1 MKKFFFYA
9 AALCM
14 TAVGFTACTAE
25 DEAFPA
31 PALSVSVENSAVAAE
46 GGRIAFNLTAPTN
59 EAYSVDLPEWIVM
72 DEGATVTRNV
82 NTTSDL
88 NFVVAPAVSYEER
101 VGNIRITTASGMV
114 VTHEVVQDGIEFA
127 VAAADGSEATT
138 VTYPCLTS
146 VLSLKVTAADGYKV
160 ELPSWITMEEDY
172 NTTHDAAQTVE
183 VHFNLAPNATAEDR
197 QGEILI
203 YANESDENPVSF
215 NVVQCAQIMK
225 FTGEVTSL
233 EYGTTYTSNIEL
245 IWDLENPNVV
255 RIANIDPFAYSE
267 GYTYANQQNYVDAE
281 YLSDYKVI
289 GVVAGSPLH
298 VNYYGYDLFYAS
310 CETVDAS
317 DGSLTHGYY
326 EFNEDLSTL
335 SCANAVY
342 NIVMQGD
349 QILGWFD
356 YYRGGIEYTRVTE

>member
-101 VGNIRITTASGMV
+101 VGNIRITTASGKV
-114 VTHEVVQDGIEFA
+114 VTHEVVQEGIKFA
-127 VAAADGSEATT
+127 VSMDNATDDSTVKVMGSSSVVTATI
-138 VTYPCLTS
+138 
-146 VLSLKVTAADGYKV
+146 TAADGYQV
-160 ELPSWITMEEDY
+160 VLPSWMTMEEDY
-172 NTTHDAAQTVE
+172 NTTHDAAQTVK
-183 VHFNLAPNATAEDR
+183 VHFNVELNAGTEDR
-197 QGEILI
+197 QGEILF
-203 YANESDENPVSF
+203 YMSETDEAPISV
-215 NVVQCAQIMK
+215 NVVQYAQTMK
-225 FTGEVTSL
+225 FTAEVKSL
-233 EYGTTYTSNIEL
+233 EYGSIYTSNVEL
-245 IWDLENPNVV
+245 IWDAENPSKIVF
-255 RIANIDPFAYSE
+255 ANIDPFAYYE

-281 YLSDYKVI
+281 YSSEYNII
-289 GVVAGSPLH
+289 GVPAGAPLH
-298 VNYYGYDLFYAS
+298 VNYYGYDLYYAS
-310 CETVDAS
+310 SETADAS
-317 DGSLTHGYY
+317 DGVLTNGYY
-326 EFNEDLSTL
+326 VFDDEMTTMV
-335 SCANAVY
+335 CPTAVY
-342 NIVMQGD
+342 NIVMQND

-356 YYRGGIEYTRVTE
+356 YYLGGIEYTRVTE